1 MTQDMPGGSLSVVE
15 RAIYRGPHLYGRLP
29 MIRIRL
35 DLGALEDWP
44 SDRIP
49 GFNAAL
55 AAQLPGLEQHG
66 CCYGEPGGFQRRLEA
81 GTWLGHVIEH
91 VALELQTRAGASV
104 TRGKTRSVRGR
115 PGVYDILYA
124 YEDEIAGLLAGRLA
138 IQIVDALLPV
148 DLRGARGLGRLV
160 SDGVVEGVRTAEAAG
175 GPLRQAVRRG
185 SFGPSTAALVA
196 AARRRRI
203 PVTRLNEQSLLQ
215 LGWGANQRRIRASVT
230 DRTGLI
236 ATELAGDKSRA
247 KAMLQAIGCP
257 VARGVVVRS
266 ADEAWR
272 AAGGLTLPVVLKPL
286 DGNHGRGVTTE
297 LTDEAGVRAA
307 FDLAV
312 QHSAR
317 VIVEEHLP
325 GRDHRVLVVAG
336 KVVAVAERVPAHV
349 AGDGRRTVAELVD
362 QVNLDPRRGEGHEK
376 VLTRI
381 RLDEGALAILAQQGL
396 TPNSVPEAG
405 LFVPLRGAANLS
417 TGGTA
422 VDRTDDIHPDNASIA
437 RRAALT
443 LGLDVAGV
451 DLLAPDITRSIR
463 ETGGGIVEVNA
474 APGLRMHLEPS
485 AGQARDVAEPIIRS
499 LYPAGSRARIPVL
512 AITGTNGKSTTGRM
526 VAHILKADGRV
537 VGLTNTSGVYI
548 GDERIHAGDASGP
561 KSARM
566 VLRDPTVEAAVLEC
580 ARGGVLREGLA
591 FDRCDV
597 GAVLNVQADH
607 LGLGG
612 IDTLQDLAR
621 VKAIVARTVSR
632 RGVCVLN
639 ADDPLTRRMARL
651 TKGRIAWFSM
661 MGGRESPGFLRS
673 HVEEGG
679 LACVHDAATG
689 ALLLHDGGETTRLCD
704 AADIPATLGGA
715 ARFNVANA
723 MAAVLMTHAIGVAPE
738 TIRFALASFASTFE
752 QNPGRLNI
760 HDAHGFRV
768 VLDYAHNP
776 DGLRALARTARA
788 ITPPGGRRIAMLS
801 IPGDRRDAEI
811 VEMGAIAAADFDR
824 IVFRET
830 PDNRG
835 RPAGEVIRLMTQGA
849 LSAGGSADRIEGVRF
864 EAAAVDHCLAMARPG
879 DVVVL
884 TPTQIDS
891 VWRQVLDFRPG
902 AANDA
907 GDPPAMIMEPP
918 HG

>member
-1 MTQDMPGGSLSVVE
+1 MTPDTPVAPLTVLERSV
-15 RAIYRGPHLYGRLP
+15 YRGPHLYGRLP

-35 DLGALEDWP
+35 DLGALEAWP
-44 SDRIP
+44 SDRLP

-55 AAQLPGLEQHG
+55 VEQLPGLQQHG
-66 CCYGEPGGFQRRLEA
+66 CCYGAPGGFLRRLEA

-91 VALELQTRAGASV
+91 VALELQARAGASV
-104 TRGKTRSVRGR
+104 TRGKTRSVRER
-115 PGVYDILYA
+115 PGVYDALYA
-124 YEDEIAGLLAGRLA
+124 YEDEAAGLLAGRLA
-138 IQIVDALLPV
+138 IQIVDALLPD
-148 DLRGARGLGRLV
+148 DLRGARGLGRLTAD
-160 SDGVVEGVRTAEAAG
+160 DGRVEAVQTAEAAA
-175 GPLRQAVRRG
+175 GPLRQAVKRG

-257 VARGVVVRS
+257 VARGTVVRS

-272 AAGGLTLPVVLKPL
+272 AAGELTSPVVVKPL
-286 DGNHGRGVTTE
+286 DGNHGRGVTTG

-317 VIVEEHLP
+317 VIVEEQLP

-336 KVVAVAERVPAHV
+336 QVEAVAERIPAHV
-349 AGDGRRTVAELVD
+349 AGDGEHTVAELVER
-362 QVNLDPRRGEGHEK
+362 VNLDPRRGEGHEK
-376 VLTRI
+376 MLTRI
-381 RLDEGALAILAQQGL
+381 RLDQGALDILAQQDL
-396 TPNSVPEAG
+396 TPDSVPEAG
-405 LFVPLRGAANLS
+405 RFVPLRGAANLS

-422 VDRTDDIHPDNASIA
+422 VDRTDDIHPDNAAIA

-463 ETGGGIVEVNA
+463 DTGGGVVEVNA

-499 LYPAGSRARIPVL
+499 LYPTGSRARIPVL

-526 VAHILKADGRV
+526 VAHILKADGRT

-548 GDERIHAGDASGP
+548 GDERVHAGDASGP

-612 IDTLQDLAR
+612 VDTLQDLAR

-651 TKGRIAWFSM
+651 TPGRPVWFSM
-661 MGGRESPGFLRS
+661 SGGRDVPRFLRG

-679 LACVHDAATG
+679 LACLFDEATGCLTLHDASRSI
-689 ALLLHDGGETTRLCD
+689 RLCD
-704 AADIPATLGGA
+704 ADDIPATLGGA

-723 MAAVLMTHAIGVAPE
+723 MAAALMTYGVGVKPEAIAS
-738 TIRFALASFASTFE
+738 ALSSFASTFE

-768 VLDYAHNP
+768 VMDYAHNP

-835 RPAGEVIRLMTQGA
+835 RAAGEVIRLMSEGA
-849 LSAGGSADRIEGVRF
+849 LSAGGAADRIEGVRI
-864 EAAAVDHCLAMARPG
+864 EASAVDHCLAMARPG

-884 TPTQIDS
+884 TPTQIDA
-891 VWRQVLDFRPG
+891 VWRQVLNFRPG
-902 AANDA
+902 DQ
-907 GDPPAMIMEPP
+907 PAVTLEPP